1 MVFNVSFHD
10 DSAFNVSFGGDETLN
25 ADFGAVTFVPIGGK
39 LYEGDY
45 IVEPD
50 FAAQV
55 LPTKE
60 RLLEDD
66 VTVTAIRV
74 SKTSND
80 YGTTVYIGRA
90 ING

>member
-1 MVFNVSFHD
+1 MTLNVIFAD
-10 DSAFNVSFGGDETLN
+10 DSAFNVSFGSDEALN
-25 ADFGAVTFVPIGGK
+25 ADFGAVTLVPIGGQI
-39 LYEGDY
+39 YEGEY

-55 LPTKE
+55 LPTKD